1 MKIAMIGHKDFPC
14 RSGGVEVVV
23 YALATRLAARG
34 EDVTVYN
41 RGRQRGHNR
50 YRVEGVNVIR
60 SFTFRRQSLNAM
72 VYSFTATLG
81 ALPPPLR
88 YHALSCDRSVRA
100 ARNCACVWQ
109 ADGRDGS
116 RTQLAG
122 GQMARLCLEIY
133 KARRAHCGEICRR
146 GNNALGRDA
155 SVLSRHLRA
164 RYRTY
169 SKCSLARPA
178 DRYRHYPRE
187 IRSGEERIY
196 SVCRQDLARKGN

>member
-23 YALATRLAARG
+23 YELATRLAARG

-81 ALPPPLR
+81 ALRRRPIS
-88 YHALSCDRSVRA
+88 ALS
-100 ARNCACVWQ
+100 ARNTVWRRTDLFCMS
-109 ADGRDGS
+109 AGS
-116 RTQLAG
+116 RP
-122 GQMARLCLEIY
+122 
-133 KARRAHCGEICRR
+133 K
-146 GNNALGRDA
+146 
-155 SVLSRHLRA
+155 
-164 RYRTY
+164 
-169 SKCSLARPA
+169 
-178 DRYRHYPRE
+178 RE
-187 IRSGEERIY
+187 LTS
-196 SVCRQDLARKGN
+196 